1 MHPGGIVT
9 LADTLAAQHVVVV
22 AGSGG
27 VGKTTSSAA
36 LAIALAQR
44 GRRVCVLT
52 VDPARRLATA
62 LGLDLDEGTARTV
75 AGPWSG
81 ELTAVQL
88 DAGRTFDGLLERYGG
103 SPDAISAIRRNPI
116 YRSLAG
122 ALGGTQ
128 EYMAVERVY
137 ELSNSGHY
145 DVVVID
151 TPPTRNAVDLLDAPD
166 RLLGFL
172 SHGIVRALL
181 APTKVSLRAASLATA
196 AAARTIGSVVG
207 TDLVNDVVSFFQAFA
222 SLHQGFI
229 DRARAVQELLA
240 DDATAYVLVT
250 TPRGDALEETRWF
263 SDQLTQRNLRTTGV
277 IVNRVHPSFTTLD
290 PEHLPLAGGVLGA
303 HLDNLRDME
312 RAARRDRAAV
322 SVLTGQD
329 PNVLVAE
336 IPWRADP
343 LTDIDALSDVAT
355 SYL

>member
-1 MHPGGIVT
+1 MT
-9 LADTLAAQHVVVV
+9 LADELLRHRVVVV

-36 LAIALAQR
+36 LAMALAQR

-52 VDPARRLATA
+52 VDPAKRLASA
-62 LGLDLDEGTARTV
+62 LGLDLAEGGAHV
-75 AGPWSG
+75 VEGPWSG
-81 ELTAVQL
+81 EMTAVQL

-103 SPDAISAIRRNPI
+103 SPESLAAIRRNPI

-137 ELSNSGHY
+137 ELSSSGHY

-166 RLLGFL
+166 RLLNFL
-172 SHGIVRALL
+172 THGIVRALL

-196 AAARTIGSVVG
+196 AATRTIGSVVG

-229 DRARAVQELLA
+229 DRARSVQELLA
-240 DDATAYVLVT
+240 SDTTAYILVT
-250 TPRGDALEETRWF
+250 TPRTDALEETRWF
-263 SDQLTQRNLRTTGV
+263 KDQLTTRGLRTSGV
-277 IVNRVHPSFTTLD
+277 LVNRVHPHFTDSD
-290 PEHLPLAGGVLGA
+290 PEHLPLAGGVLGV
-303 HLDNLRDME
+303 HLDNLRELE

-322 SVLTGQD
+322 SVLTGDD
-329 PNVLVAE
+329 PDVLVAE

-343 LTDIDALSDVAT
+343 LTDVDALADVAS